1 MAVAESGAKCE
12 KISVYRRCPS
22 SPIRVEH
29 LRYTELQI
37 SSELL
42 DQAEFTDQP
51 KKILICSTP
60 RSGSYLLCR
69 QMINAGLGI
78 PHEYFNP
85 IVMRQMAP
93 RLGLEND
100 LRGLTWSPR
109 LGLESDLRRRAW
121 WRPRGWKD
129 RLLAH
134 RRRAPA
140 AELAFL
146 RKYLHFLLTRRCQ
159 GGIFAAKVHFR
170 DYRKTLAN
178 PVGDELLKDTLFI
191 QLYREDMLKQA
202 VSEHFAQ
209 LTGQWGIDQSVTTTP
224 AANPNFLD
232 PGAVDRA
239 VNDLADQDRGWRVFF
254 ARRGIVPLSIS
265 YERLSEDPFSFVELI
280 ARGIGLDPARLRRG
294 YSETAPGLAGHPALP
309 SKDDVADHYLATMA
323 SRRSAASQT

>member
-1 MAVAESGAKCE
+1 
-12 KISVYRRCPS
+12 
-22 SPIRVEH
+22 

-42 DQAEFTDQP
+42 DQPEFTDQP
-51 KKILICSTP
+51 KKIFICSTP

-93 RLGLEND
+93 RLGLESD
-100 LRGLTWSPR
+100 IRGLTWSPS
-109 LGLESDLRRRAW
+109 LGLESAMR
-121 WRPRGWKD
+121 WKD
-129 RLLAH
+129 RLLLR

-146 RKYLHFLLTRRCQ
+146 RKYLSFLLTRRCQ

-170 DYRKTLAN
+170 DYRKTLDN
-178 PVGDELLKDTLFI
+178 PIGAELLKDTLFI
-191 QLYREDMLKQA
+191 QLYREDILKQA
-202 VSEHFAQ
+202 VSEHIAQ
-209 LTGQWGIDQSVTTTP
+209 LTGQWGIDESVTTTP

-232 PGAVDRA
+232 PGAVDRT

-254 ARRGIVPLSIS
+254 ARRGVVPLSIS
-265 YERLSEDPFSFVELI
+265 YERLSEDPFSFVEVI
-280 ARGIGLDPARLRRG
+280 ARCIGIDPVTLRRG
-294 YSETAPGLAGHPALP
+294 YSEAAPRFAGDPALP
-309 SKDDVADHYLATMA
+309 SKGEVAHHYLAAMA
-323 SRRSAASQT
+323 SRRSGASQT

>member
-1 MAVAESGAKCE
+1 MIDVKNWRFTGNKNRHLWG
-12 KISVYRRCPS
+12 VGR
-22 SPIRVEH
+22 

-42 DQAEFTDQP
+42 DQPQFTDQP
-51 KKILICSTP
+51 KKLLICSTP

-93 RLGLEND
+93 RLGFESD
-100 LRGLTWSPR
+100 IRGLTWWP
-109 LGLESDLRRRAW
+109 
-121 WRPRGWKD
+121 PGWKD
-129 RLLAH
+129 RLLAR

-170 DYRKTLAN
+170 DYRRTLAN
-178 PVGDELLKDTLFI
+178 PIGDELLKDTLFI
-191 QLYREDMLKQA
+191 QLYREDILKQA

-209 LTGQWGIDQSVTTTP
+209 LTGQWGIDQSVTTAP

-254 ARRGIVPLSIS
+254 ARRGIVPVTIS
-265 YERLSEDPFSFVELI
+265 YERLCEDPFSFVEAI
-280 ARGIGLDPARLRRG
+280 ARRIGIDPVTLRRG
-294 YSETAPGLAGHPALP
+294 YCETAPRSAGDPALP
-309 SKDDVADHYLATMA
+309 SKGEVADHYLAAMA
-323 SRRSAASQT
+323 SRRSGASHT